1 MDQVGRCKSGYKGG
15 YKRAA
20 QCKEVFSRAKQSR
33 TYKGRVRKYK
43 TELHTLYG
51 EGGLC
56 TTRLKLCKAGVTLS
70 NLLHILCWIYF
81 DE

>member
-1 MDQVGRCKSGYKGG
+1 MQGSVVQGKGKQDLQG
-15 YKRAA
+15 PG
-20 QCKEVFSRAKQSR
+20 KEVQDRIAHLIWR
-33 TYKGRVRKYK
+33 
-43 TELHTLYG
+43 
-51 EGGLC
+51 GGGGGVGDLC

>member
-1 MDQVGRCKSGYKGG
+1 MQGSVVQGKAKQDLQGPG
-15 YKRAA
+15 
-20 QCKEVFSRAKQSR
+20 KEVQDRIAHLIWR
-33 TYKGRVRKYK
+33 
-43 TELHTLYG
+43 
-51 EGGLC
+51 GGGGGGWVGDLC